1 MQCLG
6 VTLYDTSSWHLVL
19 QGVPCGLH
27 SLSVYY
33 MPILNYVQVI
43 VEVRVEPR
51 PPTSQ
56 EVPWWAIAVTHCS
69 GHCSHHCGLYRPV
82 PCEQAHLYTPLHMYT
97 HACVHAHTH
106 TCASSSTVSVPSL
119 VSSNVSVLGMISKL
133 LWRKTLL
140 QLMKEKEVPLKEK
153 GLPLKEKGLPVKEKG
168 LPLKEKELPLKEKGL
183 PVKEKGVLVQE
194 RMPRA
199 PQLLMGL
206 QTPQ

>member
-1 MQCLG
+1 
-6 VTLYDTSSWHLVL
+6 
-19 QGVPCGLH
+19 
-27 SLSVYY
+27 
-33 MPILNYVQVI
+33 
-43 VEVRVEPR
+43 
-51 PPTSQ
+51 
-56 EVPWWAIAVTHCS
+56 
-69 GHCSHHCGLYRPV
+69 
-82 PCEQAHLYTPLHMYT
+82 MYT

-140 QLMKEKEVPLKEK
+140 QLMKEKEVPVKEK